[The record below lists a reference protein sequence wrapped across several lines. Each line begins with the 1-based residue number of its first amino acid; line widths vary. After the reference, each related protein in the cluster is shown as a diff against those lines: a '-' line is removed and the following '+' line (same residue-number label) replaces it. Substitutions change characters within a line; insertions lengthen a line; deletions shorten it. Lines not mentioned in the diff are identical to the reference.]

1 MYNVHVAQHWT
12 PWHLLQ
18 RNESLDLNKN
28 LHVNV
33 HSSFIQNDPNLEK
46 IHILIGNCIN
56 KQLYIWALESNH
68 QRGIYH
74 AIHNHVD

>member
-1 MYNVHVAQHWT
+1 MYNVHVAQNWT

-28 LHVNV
+28 LHANV

-46 IHILIGNCIN
+46 IHIFNRQLHKQTVIYSGLGMLII
-56 KQLYIWALESNH
+56 KEE
-68 QRGIYH
+68 
-74 AIHNHVD
+74 

>member
-1 MYNVHVAQHWT
+1 MYNVHVAQTWT

-28 LHVNV
+28 LHANV

-46 IHILIGNCIN
+46 IHIFNRQLHKQTVIYSGLGMLII
-56 KQLYIWALESNH
+56 KEE
-68 QRGIYH
+68 
-74 AIHNHVD
+74 